1 MWLESGSSQWASRSD
16 SWPKSWGFARRIA
29 FSGPLHEMPQVISLP
44 GFDIILS
51 ATLWTSVKY
60 PEMMHLW
67 LRRHELRK
75 LSVKLWSKPQTYYI
89 GAIGPSSIERS
100 GPCSAYRKNPEC
112 LSMRLTPSMP
122 CWVTSTKAN
131 DGEICFVY
139 NTYPG
144 VADIIRCY
152 CTLVLG
158 VTSSLPF
165 LAARNP
171 EILAAWRS
179 LGLCAATWDPLVLP
193 QISQDCAYIIS
204 VVSICRGNS
213 IIDRVQ
219 YIHSSK

>member
-1 MWLESGSSQWASRSD
+1 MNIHKISRNDAPLAEEAWAEETECEAL
-16 SWPKSWGFARRIA
+16 K
-29 FSGPLHEMPQVISLP
+29 Q
-44 GFDIILS
+44 
-51 ATLWTSVKY
+51 ATNL
-60 PEMMHLW
+60 L
-67 LRRHELRK
+67 
-75 LSVKLWSKPQTYYI
+75 

-131 DGEICFVY
+131 DGECICFVY

-144 VADIIRCY
+144 IADIIRCY

-158 VTSSLPF
+158 VTNSLPF

-213 IIDRVQ
+213 IIDRV
-219 YIHSSK
+219 HSSK